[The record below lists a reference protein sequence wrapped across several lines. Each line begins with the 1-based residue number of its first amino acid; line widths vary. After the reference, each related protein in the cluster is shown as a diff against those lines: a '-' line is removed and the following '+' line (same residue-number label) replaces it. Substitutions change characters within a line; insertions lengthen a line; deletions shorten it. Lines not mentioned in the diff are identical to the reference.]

1 VTPEK
6 ILIFICVTTFGYL
19 TGPFVYAQAENK
31 SQQEEYAGSVSCRS
45 CHEKF
50 YKLWALSHHGLA
62 MQPYTPEFA
71 RANLTPQAEDTK
83 VGKYRYRAD
92 IESSRVIENGPGGQK
107 THPIAH
113 VMGGKNVYY
122 FLTPMDRGR
131 LQTLPVA
138 YDVQAKQWFDTAAS
152 GVRHFPGAEADEPVH
167 WTDPLYTFNTSCYNC
182 HVSQLSRNYDLTT
195 DTYHTEWSEPG
206 INCETCHGPGQ
217 DHVRVCQ
224 DASEGKPPKDLKII
238 VTKAFTAEQ
247 INSMCN
253 SCHAKMS
260 PVSSSFRPGEDYFE
274 HFDLTTLEHPDFYP
288 DGRDLGENYTMT
300 GWRISPCAKSGKL
313 DCMHCHTSSG
323 RYRFEESS
331 KANNACLPC
340 HRERVEKVTEH
351 TYHTV
356 ETEGS
361 RCIACHMP
369 MTQFAHM
376 NRSDHSMRPPT
387 PAVTIAFGSPNACN
401 LCHKDRDAKW
411 SDRYVRQ
418 WHKDDFQKAVLDAAH
433 LIDYARRQDWKRLDE
448 TLDYIG
454 RKDREEVVAASLI
467 RLLRSCQSEKKWP
480 VLIGVL
486 EKDPSPL
493 VRSAAADGLD
503 GYFTGQSLEVL
514 LEATRDEYRLVR
526 VRAAASLAGIDPYR
540 LNGNYRKDLERAT
553 AEVTEGFKARGDD
566 YVSHYNL
573 GNFYME
579 RREYQQAISS
589 FLTSHRLRPDSVL
602 PLNNIAFAYNAIGQN
617 DKAVESLRKVLA
629 LEPESAAV
637 NLNLGMLLGEMGR
650 VSEAEKA
657 FRAAYKSDPNSAV
670 AAYNLGVIL
679 ARTRPKESLDWC
691 RKAYE
696 LRPEEGRYGYTY
708 AFYMHQSGNAKMA
721 IDVLENIVS
730 RRVPYADAYALLGVI
745 YLRSGAN
752 DKAAEVY
759 KAAQKNTKLSETE
772 RKSFGEMLLRMGRG
786 L

>member
-1 VTPEK
+1 LAEPH
-6 ILIFICVTTFGYL
+6 I
-19 TGPFVYAQAENK
+19 YAQTEKK
-31 SQQEEYAGSVSCRS
+31 SQQEGYAGSVSCRS

-50 YKLWALSHHGLA
+50 YKLWAPSHHGLA
-62 MQPYTPEFA
+62 MQPYTFEFA
-71 RANLTPQAEDTK
+71 RANLAAQTK
-83 VGKYRYRAD
+83 DVEVGKYRYRAD
-92 IESSRVIENGPGGQK
+92 IESGYVIENGPGGQK
-107 THPIAH
+107 IHPIAH

-122 FLTPMDRGR
+122 FLTPMECGR

-138 YDVQAKQWFDTAAS
+138 YDVQVKKWFDTAAS
-152 GVRHFPGAEADEPVH
+152 GVRHFPGTEADEPVH

-195 DTYHTEWSEPG
+195 DTYHTEWAEPG
-206 INCETCHGPGQ
+206 INCETCHESGAE
-217 DHVRVCQ
+217 HIRVCQ
-224 DASEGKPPKDLKII
+224 TAPKGKPPKDLKII
-238 VTKAFTAEQ
+238 ITKTFTAEQ
-247 INSMCN
+247 TNSMCN

-260 PVSSSFRPGEDYFE
+260 PVSSSFRPGDSYYD
-274 HFDLTTLEHPDFYP
+274 HFDLVTLEHPDFYP

-300 GWRISPCAKSGKL
+300 SWRMSPCVKTGRL

-323 RYRFEESS
+323 RYRH
-331 KANNACLPC
+331 KASPNQSCMPC
-340 HRERVEKVTEH
+340 HKERVEKVKEH
-351 TYHTV
+351 THHAV

-369 MTQFAHM
+369 MTKFAHM
-376 NRSDHSMRPPT
+376 NRTDHSMRPPT
-387 PAVTIAFGSPNACN
+387 PAATVTFKSPNACN
-401 LCHKDRDAKW
+401 LCHKDKEAKW
-411 SDRYVRQ
+411 SDRYVRE
-418 WHKDDFQKAVLDAAH
+418 WYKDDFQKPVLDEAH
-433 LIDYARRQDWKRLDE
+433 LINAARRQDWERLDE

-454 RKDREEVVAASLI
+454 GEDPEEVVATSLI

-503 GYFTGQSLEVL
+503 GYFTGQSLEAL
-514 LEATRDEYRLVR
+514 LEATGDEYRLVR
-526 VRAAASLAGIDPYR
+526 VRAAASLAGIDPSR
-540 LNGNYRKDLERAT
+540 LKENFRKDLERAT

-579 RREYQQAISS
+579 RRQYQEAISS
-589 FLTSHRLRPDSVL
+589 FTNSHRLRPDSVL

-617 DKAVESLRKVLA
+617 EKAVESLRKVLA
-629 LEPESAAV
+629 LEGENAAV

-657 FRAAYKSDPNSAV
+657 FRATYKRDPNSAV

-679 ARTRPKESLDWC
+679 ASDRPKESLDWC

-696 LRPEEGRYGYTY
+696 LRPEDGRYGYTY
-708 AFYMHQSGNAKMA
+708 AFYLHQSGNAKMA

-730 RRVPYADAYALLGVI
+730 RRVPHADAYALLGVI
-745 YLRSGAN
+745 YLRSGDN

-772 RKSFGEMLLRMGRG
+772 RKSFGEMLQRMGR
-786 L
+786 